1 MSKLKISPNL
11 FLEVNELNKLVQF
24 LGEDGY
30 KPLLKHL
37 TKSFGIA
44 QNENNTYFKVSRKN
58 EAQNIVIINAGVAFD
73 PNLNRILLLEDKELE
88 IPNTG
93 NNQWILISYAP
104 TNNEEGTVNISAQG
118 ALSGVGTKF
127 TSVLRGQPN
136 FPTKV
141 KFDSSINTE
150 EYEVVDVA
158 SDTVATLVGS
168 FAAEQGLKYQ
178 VVGTFTPGF
187 QPNDEDKTIY
197 EYDSCRIDIVE
208 SEDRP
213 ELTEGQYIIAKV
225 SYVND
230 VISVSDERIRNLFNY
245 EAKINEDINTDTL
258 QSDPFVALR
267 QTTVRSERMLDIQF
281 EWGYTINRF
290 ELVTSADR
298 NTFNI
303 ITGSSKYISSN
314 KIPDGI
320 FKGWLLVNRKNMVSV
335 IIDDNASNALYI
347 TKLNPLMI
355 TDEGDDEFVVV
366 PNVKDIEVEVTL
378 SKIIKSEIVGANDS
392 TLITKPNE
400 SADLIPS
407 LTPNDK
413 VISVINPHLGLNKTQ
428 IKQLAAS
435 GAIQYFRPTTSLG
448 HIQAVWGDKF
458 VIQDNLKFDISNNL
472 LVGTVDKNLISSE
485 ELVSL
490 LNTADY
496 GNTKYFF
503 KFSIEN
509 AASRFSF
516 PIEYGQTLVKL
527 RYRIMSSIET
537 TKFQAFAN
545 SQFTN
550 ILDNSETLGD
560 SSFVI
565 IINKPEEVQRNY
577 S

>member
-347 TKLNPLMI
+347 TKLNPFMI

-392 TLITKPNE
+392 TLITKPNK
-400 SADLIPS
+400 SVNLIPS

-413 VISVINPHLGLNKTQ
+413 VISVINPSLGLNKTQ

-560 SSFVI
+560 SSFVV

>member
-93 NNQWILISYAP
+93 NNQWILISYAS

-290 ELVTSADR
+290 EFVTSADR

-378 SKIIKSEIVGANDS
+378 SKIIKSEIVGAKDS

-560 SSFVI
+560 SSFVV

>member
-1 MSKLKISPNL
+1 M

-30 KPLLKHL
+30 KPFLKHL

-58 EAQNIVIINAGVAFD
+58 EAQNIVVVNAGVAFD
-73 PNLNRILLLEDKELE
+73 PNLNRILLEKDKELT
-88 IPNTG
+88 IPNTE

-104 TNNEEGTVNISAQG
+104 TNDEEGVVNISAQG

-141 KFDSSINTE
+141 KFSSKLNTD
-150 EYEVVDVA
+150 EYEVVDIA

-178 VVGTFTPGF
+178 VIGTFTPGF
-187 QPNDEDKTIY
+187 QPEDDAKTIY

-225 SYVND
+225 SYVNG

-245 EAKINEDINTDTL
+245 EAKIDEDVNTSTL

-267 QTTVRSERMLDIQF
+267 QTTIRNGQMLDVQF

-303 ITGSSKYISSN
+303 ITGNSKYISSN

-320 FKGWLLVNRKNMVSV
+320 FKGWLLINRKNMVSV
-335 IIDDNASNALYI
+335 IIDDNKSGALYI

-355 TDEGDDEFVVV
+355 TDEGDDDFVIV
-366 PNVKDIEVEVTL
+366 PNVRDIEVEVTL
-378 SKIIKSEIVGANDS
+378 NKIIGSQAAASSIVQQTAAKSV
-392 TLITKPNE
+392 
-400 SADLIPS
+400 LIPS
-407 LTPNDK
+407 TTVSDRVVSVVNPSLELTNSK
-413 VISVINPHLGLNKTQ
+413 IN
-428 IKQLAAS
+428 QLATS
-435 GAIQYFRPTTSLG
+435 GAIQMIKPTTSLEN
-448 HIQAVWGDKF
+448 IQAVWGDKF
-458 VIQDNLKFDISNNL
+458 VMQDNLKYDISSNL
-472 LVGTVDKNLISSE
+472 LVGTVDKNLISHE
-485 ELVSL
+485 KLVSL
-490 LNTADY
+490 LDTSDY
-496 GNTKYFF
+496 GDTKNFF

-509 AASRFSF
+509 AASRFCV
-516 PIEYGQTLVKL
+516 PLEYGQTLVKL
-527 RYRIMSSIET
+527 RYRIISSVET
-537 TKFQAFAN
+537 TKFQSFAN

-550 ILDNSETLGD
+550 IQDNKETLGE
-560 SSFVI
+560 SSFIV
-565 IINKPEEVQRNY
+565 IINKPEEIQHNY

>member
-24 LGEDGY
+24 LGDDGY

-58 EAQNIVIINAGVAFD
+58 ETQNVVIINAGVAFD
-73 PNLNRILLLEDKELE
+73 SNLNRIFLGEDRELE
-88 IPNTG
+88 IPNSS
-93 NNQWILISYAP
+93 NNQWILISYTS
-104 TNNEEGTVNISAQG
+104 TNDEEGLVNISAQG

-141 KFDSSINTE
+141 KFNSVVNTN
-150 EYEVVDVA
+150 EYEVVDVT
-158 SDTVATLVGS
+158 SDTAATLVGS
-168 FAAEQGLKYQ
+168 FVAEQGLKYQ

-187 QPNDEDKTIY
+187 QPDDEDKAIY

-213 ELTEGQYIIAKV
+213 ELADGQFIIAKIF
-225 SYVND
+225 YVNN
-230 VISVSDERIRNLFNY
+230 VINVSDERIRNLFNY
-245 EAKINEDINTDTL
+245 EVKIDENTNNAS

-267 QTTVRSERMLDIQF
+267 QTTIRSERMLDIQF
-281 EWGYTINRF
+281 EWGYTVNRF
-290 ELVTSADR
+290 ELVTSTDR

-335 IIDDNASNALYI
+335 VIDDNNSGALYI
-347 TKLNPLMI
+347 TKLNPLII
-355 TDEGDDEFVVV
+355 TDEGDDEFVIV
-366 PNVKDIEVEVTL
+366 PNVKDIEVEVSL
-378 SKIIKSEIVGANDS
+378 SKIVESSSAVVSDS
-392 TLITKPNE
+392 T
-400 SADLIPS
+400 
-407 LTPNDK
+407 
-413 VISVINPHLGLNKTQ
+413 SVKIET
-428 IKQLAAS
+428 I
-435 GAIQYFRPTTSLG
+435 
-448 HIQAVWGDKF
+448 
-458 VIQDNLKFDISNNL
+458 
-472 LVGTVDKNLISSE
+472 DKNSLNEE
-485 ELVSL
+485 ELSTL
-490 LNTADY
+490 LDTTDY
-496 GNTKYFF
+496 GDTKHFF

-509 AASRFSF
+509 AASRFCL
-516 PIEYGQTLVKL
+516 PVEYGKTMVKL
-527 RYRIMSSIET
+527 RYRIMSSTET
-537 TKFQAFAN
+537 TKFQLFAN

-550 ILDNSETLGD
+550 IEDNKETLGE
-560 SSFVI
+560 SSFI
-565 IINKPEEVQRNY
+565 ITVNKPEEVQRNY